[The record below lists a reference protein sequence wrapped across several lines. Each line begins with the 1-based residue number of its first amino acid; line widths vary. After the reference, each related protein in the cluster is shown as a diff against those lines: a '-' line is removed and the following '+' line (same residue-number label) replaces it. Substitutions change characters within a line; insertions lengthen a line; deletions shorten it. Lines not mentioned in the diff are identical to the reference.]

1 LAKEENTTTFLPD
14 LLYVNGRFE
23 SGLALVCGDDG
34 LIKQITPVAH
44 LLPSATDV
52 RLKNRALLP
61 AMVNAHSHSFQR
73 VIRGRTEYK
82 TSGEDSFWTWREAM
96 YAAAEKL
103 TPEDVY
109 DAARM
114 AFLEMVLNGISS
126 VGEFHYLH
134 HQPNGVLYE
143 DPNILAKQV
152 IRAAQDI
159 GIRIALLRV
168 AYFRSGFNKEPN
180 PRQSRFIEKNVD
192 TYLKHLSSLQ
202 SAIGSTFGGQSAIG
216 VAPHSLRAVPLNH
229 FRDVVQYAN
238 EHKLSI
244 HSHVSEQV
252 ADVESCVEEHGKTPV
267 VVLNENDLLNER
279 FVAVHAIHITEE
291 EVLAL
296 AKSNAIVCACP
307 TTERNLGDGI
317 VPTDLLFKHGVRVS
331 LGSDS
336 HTQIDLLEDAREL
349 EYHLRLQHQKRNVL
363 ADEEKGVSSLAR
375 KLFECATTNGA
386 ESIGLNETR
395 ADFFTVDLNDPT
407 IAGANK
413 DDLLSAILFSATRA
427 AIKDVFVGGKQ
438 IVKDGKHQ
446 SQDEIISR
454 FSNLQRKLW
463 L

>member
-1 LAKEENTTTFLPD
+1 MPLNNHEQIALLPD
-14 LLYVNGRFE
+14 LIYTGKRFE
-23 SGLALVCGDDG
+23 SGLAVVCGGDG
-34 LIKQITPVAH
+34 TVNEITPAAH

-52 RLKNRALLP
+52 RLANRALLP
-61 AMVNAHSHSFQR
+61 AMTNAHSHSFQR

-82 TSGEDSFWTWREAM
+82 TSNEDSFWTWREAM

-114 AFLEMVLNGISS
+114 AFLEMALSGISA

-134 HQPNGVLYE
+134 HQPNGMLYD

-152 IRAAQDI
+152 IQAAQDV
-159 GIRIALLRV
+159 GIRITLLRV

-180 PRQSRFIEKNVD
+180 PRQSRFIEKDVD
-192 TYLKHLSSLQ
+192 VYLKHLSDLQ
-202 SAIGSTFGGQSAIG
+202 SALRNPHSAIG

-229 FRDVVQYAN
+229 LRDVVSYAN
-238 EHKLSI
+238 ENNMLI

-267 VVLNENDLLNER
+267 VVLSENSLLNER
-279 FVAVHAIHITEE
+279 FVAVHAIHINEE
-291 EVLAL
+291 EASAL
-296 AKSNAIVCACP
+296 ATSNAIVCACP

-349 EYHLRLQHQKRNVL
+349 EYHLRLQHQRRNVL
-363 ADEEKGVSSLAR
+363 ADEERDVSSLAR
-375 KLFECATTNGA
+375 KLFECAATNGA

-446 SQDEIISR
+446 SQNEIISR
-454 FSNLQRKLW
+454 FSSLQRKFW
-463 L
+463 S